1 METLTPDLCVIGAGA
16 GGLSVAAGAARLGA
30 SVVLI
35 EKGAMGGDCLN
46 FGCVPSKALL
56 AAGAAAQA
64 MREAGRFGLRAVEP
78 RADWAQVRA
87 HVKGAIAAIAPMDS
101 QARYEGMGVR
111 VIRAHARF
119 ADPRTLEAGG
129 VAVRARRFVIATGS
143 APATPPIPGLELVRF
158 LTNETVFDLETFP
171 TRLIVL
177 GGGAVGVEMAQAFR
191 RLGSEVVI
199 IEAERALARE
209 DPEMARVAL
218 DALRR
223 EGVELRENARVTRL
237 EPHGAGLRAIL
248 PHAAFEDHIDGS
260 HLLIATGRRPNVDNL
275 GLERAGVR
283 YGPEAIAVG
292 RDMRTSNRRIYA
304 IGDAAGGQA
313 THAASHHATVVLKRA
328 LFRLPAK
335 ANPAIVPRVVYT
347 EPELASVG
355 LSEAQARAGRRRI
368 RVLRFAVASA
378 DRAETE
384 ARRSGHIKVV
394 TDAGGEIL
402 GCAIA
407 AHGAA
412 DLIAP
417 WGLAIGKGLKID
429 ALANLVA
436 PYPTLSEIS
445 RRAAIEFYAEKLDGP
460 LARLGLRLA
469 RMLG

>member
-35 EKGAMGGDCLN
+35 EQGHMGGDCLN

-87 HVKGAIAAIAPMDS
+87 HVKGAVAAVAPMDS

-119 ADPRTLEAGG
+119 ADARGLEAGG

-143 APATPPIPGLELVRF
+143 TPAVPPIPGLELARF
-158 LTNETVFDLETFP
+158 LTNETIFDLDTLP

-177 GGGAVGVEMAQAFR
+177 GAGAVGVELAQAFR
-191 RLGSEVVI
+191 RLGAEVVI
-199 IEAERALARE
+199 VEADRALARE
-209 DPEMARVAL
+209 DPELARVAL

-223 EGVELRENARVTRL
+223 EGVELRENARVARV
-237 EPHGAGLRAIL
+237 EPHGAGVRLIL
-248 PHAAFEDHIDGS
+248 PGAAFEDHVDGS
-260 HLLIATGRRPNVDNL
+260 HLLIAAGRRPSLANL
-275 GLERAGVR
+275 GLEQAGVR
-283 YGPEAIAVG
+283 FGPGGIEVG
-292 RDMRTSNRRIYA
+292 ADMRTSNRRVYA
-304 IGDAAGGQA
+304 IGDAAGGQS
-313 THAASHHATVVLKRA
+313 THAASHQATVVLKRA

-335 ANPAIVPRVVYT
+335 TNPAIVPRVVYSD
-347 EPELASVG
+347 PELASVG
-355 LSEAQARAGRRRI
+355 MSEADARGARRKI
-368 RVLRFAVASA
+368 RVLRFAVAGA
-378 DRAETE
+378 DRAETDG
-384 ARRSGHIKVV
+384 RRAGHIKVV
-394 TDAGGEIL
+394 TGTGGEIL

-407 AHGAA
+407 AHGACE
-412 DLIAP
+412 LIAP
-417 WGLAIGKGLKID
+417 WGLAIGKGMKIE

-436 PYPTLSEIS
+436 AYPTLTEIS
-445 RRAAIEFYAEKLDGP
+445 RRAAVEFYADKLDGP
-460 LARLGLRLA
+460 LVRLGMRLA
-469 RMLG
+469 RWLG